1 MADKRESAWFRGAKK
16 KAARA
21 ILQNKIR
28 RAEMKL
34 DEATRKLSQGFR
46 LREIQGGA
54 GMQMSA
60 PLVPPR
66 SDPYRASANRPMPA
80 PPGPPVPQGYARA
93 AANRPLGPV
102 PSHSSQPLPGRQIPQ
117 GVGGWPGMNAPMAG
131 YSGGPQHP
139 AQRAM
144 PLPPHIT
151 NPRTP
156 YDPEPI
162 PNIPGGGYSI
172 PVPWRR

>member
-80 PPGPPVPQGYARA
+80 PPG
-93 AANRPLGPV
+93 
-102 PSHSSQPLPGRQIPQ
+102 HSSQPLPGRQIPQ
-117 GVGGWPGMNAPMAG
+117 GVGGWPGM
-131 YSGGPQHP
+131 GGMQQPP

>member
-66 SDPYRASANRPMPA
+66 SDPYRASANRPMPGHPQA
-80 PPGPPVPQGYARA
+80 PQGPWQVRS

-102 PSHSSQPLPGRQIPQ
+102 PSHPSQPLPGRQIPQ
-117 GVGGWPGMNAPMAG
+117 GVGGWPGM
-131 YSGGPQHP
+131 GGMQQPP